1 MTACGPLLLLLLAAP
16 PQLYELDAARSR
28 VLVQVDKAGL
38 LALAGHEHEV
48 EAPLAEGRVRVD
60 TASPAASS
68 VELRFAA
75 ATLRVTGRGE
85 PTGDVP
91 KVQAR
96 MAGPEVLDA
105 ARFPE
110 IRFRSTA
117 VSATPA
123 GGAAWKL
130 VLRGELE
137 LRGVRGPVELPLS
150 VELAGDELR
159 ARGQARLRQSAFG
172 IQPIS
177 VAGLVKVKDE
187 LLVDFDLAGRR
198 VPDEDVRPR

>member
-1 MTACGPLLLLLLAAP
+1 MPSFAPLTLLLLAAP
-16 PQLYELDAARSR
+16 PQAYELDAARSQ
-28 VLVQVDKAGL
+28 VLVHVDKAGL

-48 EAPLAEGRVRVD
+48 QAPVAEGRVQVD
-60 TASPAASS
+60 AESPTASS
-68 VELRFAA
+68 VELRFLAGA
-75 ATLRVTGRGE
+75 LRVTGRNE
-85 PTGDVP
+85 PAGDVP

-96 MAGPEVLDA
+96 MAGSEVLDV

-123 GGAAWKL
+123 GASAWRL

-137 LRGVRGPVELPLS
+137 LRGTSRALELPLS
-150 VELAGDELR
+150 VSLEGDELR
-159 ARGQARLRQSAFG
+159 ARGQARLRQTAFG

-187 LLVDFDLAGRR
+187 LLVEFDLVARR
-198 VPDEDVRPR
+198 VAEGVRPR

>member
-1 MTACGPLLLLLLAAP
+1 
-16 PQLYELDAARSR
+16 
-28 VLVQVDKAGL
+28 VLVHVDKAGL

-48 EAPLAEGRVRVD
+48 QAPVAEGRVQVD
-60 TASPAASS
+60 AENPAASS
-68 VELRFAA
+68 VELRFLAGA
-75 ATLRVTGRGE
+75 LRVTGRNE
-85 PTGDVP
+85 PAGDVP

-96 MAGPEVLDA
+96 MAGSEVLDV

-123 GGAAWKL
+123 GASAWRL

-137 LRGVRGPVELPLS
+137 LRGTSRALELPLS
-150 VELAGDELR
+150 VSLEGDELR
-159 ARGQARLRQSAFG
+159 ARGQARLRQTAFG

-187 LLVDFDLAGRR
+187 LLVEFDLVARR
-198 VPDEDVRPR
+198 VPDGVRPR

>member
-1 MTACGPLLLLLLAAP
+1 MPSFASLTLLLLASP
-16 PQLYELDAARSR
+16 PQVFELDAARSH
-28 VLVQVDKAGL
+28 VLVHVDKAGL

-48 EAPLAEGRVRVD
+48 EAPLAEGRAQLD
-60 TASPAASS
+60 AANPAASS

-75 ATLRVTGRGE
+75 AALRVTGRNE
-85 PTGDVP
+85 PAGDVP

-96 MAGPEVLDA
+96 MAGPEVLDVV
-105 ARFPE
+105 RFPE

-123 GGAAWKL
+123 GASAWRL

-137 LRGVRGPVELPLS
+137 LRGTSRVLELPLS
-150 VELAGDELR
+150 VNLEGDELR
-159 ARGQARLRQSAFG
+159 ARGQARLRQTAFG
-172 IQPIS
+172 LKPIS

-187 LLVDFDLAGRR
+187 LLIEIDVVARR
-198 VPDEDVRPR
+198 VSEEALRPR